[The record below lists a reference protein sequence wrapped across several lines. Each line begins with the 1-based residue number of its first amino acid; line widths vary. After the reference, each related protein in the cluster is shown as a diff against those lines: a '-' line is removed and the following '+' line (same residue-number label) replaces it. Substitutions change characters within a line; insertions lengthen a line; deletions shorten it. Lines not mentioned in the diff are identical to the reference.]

1 MLCWCR
7 AVPVAVRGA
16 EHTKKGVR
24 IACVGVACEIGRVA
38 GRDNRT
44 NNQKHVGFCTYLCEP
59 DIMAWRNRSAAPLRG
74 PPWP

>member
-44 NNQKHVGFCTYLCEP
+44 NNQKHAVFTRTF
-59 DIMAWRNRSAAPLRG
+59 ASRTS
-74 PPWP
+74 WPGVTGRRHR